1 LEVGIRELIEDAARK
16 EDEARAFYLKL
27 KEAAHDPSARKL
39 LSDLAAEE
47 AHHAEVLR
55 GGDVN
60 AFLETRPPAIQD
72 LRITEFLAPKR
83 LTPDASFQ
91 DVLIHAM
98 KREDASFW
106 AYQALA
112 ESAKDDTTR
121 RLFRRLAEEERG
133 HRNKL
138 EKLYDDVIFTED

>member
-1 LEVGIRELIEDAARK
+1 MAVSVKELIEDAVRK
-16 EDEARAFYLKL
+16 EDEARAFYLGL
-27 KEAAHDPSARKL
+27 KETARDPAARRL
-39 LSDLAAEE
+39 LSDLAAQE
-47 AHHAEVLR
+47 ARHAEILR
-55 GGDVN
+55 GGDVS
-60 AFLETRPPAIQD
+60 AFVKSKPPAIQD
-72 LRITEFLAPKR
+72 LRITEFLAPKK

-91 DVLIHAM
+91 EVLIHAM

-112 ESAKDDTTR
+112 ESAREEAVR

-138 EKLYDDVIFTED
+138 EKLYDDVIFAED